1 MATLHMDTCFVLGT
15 GTTTPSHSYLEV
27 FKIGNL
33 LKIPLCT
40 LVIQS
45 VDHGCFP
52 EQLHRLLT
60 GFPKPVWLLVSS
72 THLGQQQPLRSTSDN
87 ISFLLMSFLRPPG
100 VSCALLDSP
109 VPVFRCPLL
118 LREGFCTGLCL
129 QSSTFSI
136 DLLTPCSA
144 VGSSSLPQQHFWTSW
159 SCHDPRAPHTSAIV
173 LGHVIL

>member
-45 VDHGCFP
+45 VEHGCFP

-72 THLGQQQPLRSTSDN
+72 PHPGQQQPLRSTSDN
-87 ISFLLMSFLRPPG
+87 ISFLLMSFLRPAG
-100 VSCALLDSP
+100 VSGAPPRLPCACVRH
-109 VPVFRCPLL
+109 VPCCCGRDFAQASACRVPPFPL
-118 LREGFCTGLCL
+118 
-129 QSSTFSI
+129 TF
-136 DLLTPCSA
+136 
-144 VGSSSLPQQHFWTSW
+144 
-159 SCHDPRAPHTSAIV
+159 
-173 LGHVIL
+173 